1 VIELFGKNNNE
12 IFKMKSKSIYLIK
25 LAIPLFFLIFVGCKS
40 ADKVSKLSLKNALKG
55 KFLIGV
61 AINER
66 QALGFDTAAIKIV
79 KQHFNSVVAEN
90 CMKSEVI
97 EPLEGK
103 FDFTKSDQFV
113 KFGKQNKMFIIGHT
127 LIWHSQVPAWF
138 FVDQNGK
145 DVSRE
150 VLIERMRKHITTVVG
165 RYKGQVNGWDIVNE
179 ALEDDGSWRQSKFY
193 RIIGEDYVKLA
204 FQFAHEADP
213 KAELYYNDYSM
224 AHLGRR
230 NAVVKMIKKLREQG
244 IKVDGIGMQGHLT
257 MSFPTI
263 ESEEK
268 SIIAFGNLGVKVMIT
283 EMDLTVIPFPNQNG
297 GADVSMNYE
306 YKKEMNPYPD
316 SLPDSVATLW
326 NNRMADFF
334 RLFLKHHDKISR
346 VTIWGV
352 SDAQTWRNNWP
363 IPGRKDYP
371 LLFDR
376 NYQPKPIVETICKE
390 ASLIKN

>member
-1 VIELFGKNNNE
+1 
-12 IFKMKSKSIYLIK
+12 MSIQ
-25 LAIPLFFLIFVGCKS
+25 CKS
-40 ADKVSKLSLKNALKG
+40 QQSLKESLKD

-61 AINER
+61 AVNDNQVTGKDSLSDLLI
-66 QALGFDTAAIKIV
+66 LH
-79 KQHFNSVVAEN
+79 HFNTITAEN

-97 EPLEGK
+97 QPQEGK
-103 FDFTKSDQFV
+103 FDFTQSDRFV
-113 KFGKQNKMFIIGHT
+113 EFGQKHKMFIIGHT
-127 LIWHSQVPAWF
+127 LIWHSQAPAWF

-165 RYKGQVNGWDIVNE
+165 RYKGRVNGWDVVNE
-179 ALEDDGSWRQSKFY
+179 AIEDDGSWRQSKFY

-224 AHLGRR
+224 AHPGRR
-230 NAVVKMIKKLREQG
+230 DAVVEMIKKLREQG

-257 MSFPTI
+257 MSFPTV

-297 GADVSMNYE
+297 GADVSMSYE

-316 SLPDSVATLW
+316 GLPDSVATVW

-376 NYQPKPIVETICKE
+376 NLKPKPIVETIIKE
-390 ASLIKN
+390 AKATKK

>member
-1 VIELFGKNNNE
+1 MIELFGKNNNE

-165 RYKGQVNGWDIVNE
+165 RYKGQVNGWDVVNE

-224 AHLGRR
+224 AHPGRR
-230 NAVVKMIKKLREQG
+230 DAVVKMIKKLQEQG

-316 SLPDSVATLW
+316 SLPDSVAAVW

>member
-127 LIWHSQVPAWF
+127 LIWHSQAPAWF

-165 RYKGQVNGWDIVNE
+165 RYKGQVNGWDVVNE
-179 ALEDDGSWRQSKFY
+179 ALDDDGSWRQSKFY

-204 FQFAHEADP
+204 FQFAYEADP
-213 KAELYYNDYSM
+213 KSELYYNDYSM
-224 AHLGRR
+224 AHPGRR
-230 NAVVKMIKKLREQG
+230 DAVVKMIKKTQRTRYKSG
-244 IKVDGIGMQGHLT
+244 WYWHAG
-257 MSFPTI
+257 SF
-263 ESEEK
+263 
-268 SIIAFGNLGVKVMIT
+268 
-283 EMDLTVIPFPNQNG
+283 
-297 GADVSMNYE
+297 NYE
-306 YKKEMNPYPD
+306 
-316 SLPDSVATLW
+316 
-326 NNRMADFF
+326 F
-334 RLFLKHHDKISR
+334 
-346 VTIWGV
+346 
-352 SDAQTWRNNWP
+352 SDH
-363 IPGRKDYP
+363 
-371 LLFDR
+371 
-376 NYQPKPIVETICKE
+376 
-390 ASLIKN
+390 

>member
-1 VIELFGKNNNE
+1 
-12 IFKMKSKSIYLIK
+12 
-25 LAIPLFFLIFVGCKS
+25 
-40 ADKVSKLSLKNALKG
+40 
-55 KFLIGV
+55 
-61 AINER
+61 
-66 QALGFDTAAIKIV
+66 
-79 KQHFNSVVAEN
+79 
-90 CMKSEVI
+90 
-97 EPLEGK
+97 
-103 FDFTKSDQFV
+103 
-113 KFGKQNKMFIIGHT
+113 
-127 LIWHSQVPAWF
+127 
-138 FVDQNGK
+138 
-145 DVSRE
+145 
-150 VLIERMRKHITTVVG
+150 
-165 RYKGQVNGWDIVNE
+165 
-179 ALEDDGSWRQSKFY
+179 
-193 RIIGEDYVKLA
+193 
-204 FQFAHEADP
+204 
-213 KAELYYNDYSM
+213 
-224 AHLGRR
+224 
-230 NAVVKMIKKLREQG
+230 
-244 IKVDGIGMQGHLT
+244 MQGHLT

-316 SLPDSVATLW
+316 SLPDSVATVW

>member
-127 LIWHSQVPAWF
+127 LIWHSQAPAWF

-165 RYKGQVNGWDIVNE
+165 RYKGQVNGWDVVNE

-224 AHLGRR
+224 AHPGRR
-230 NAVVKMIKKLREQG
+230 DAVVKMIKKLREQG

-316 SLPDSVATLW
+316 SLPDSVATVW

>member
-1 VIELFGKNNNE
+1 MIELFGKNNNE

-165 RYKGQVNGWDIVNE
+165 RYKGQVNGWDVVNE

-283 EMDLTVIPFPNQNG
+283 EMDLTVIPFPNQNV

-346 VTIWGV
+346 VTICGV

>member
-1 VIELFGKNNNE
+1 MIELFGKNNNE

-127 LIWHSQVPAWF
+127 LIWHSQAPAWF

-165 RYKGQVNGWDIVNE
+165 RYKGQVNGWDVVNE

-224 AHLGRR
+224 AHPGRR
-230 NAVVKMIKKLREQG
+230 DAVVKMIKKLREQG

-297 GADVSMNYE
+297 GADVSMSYE

-316 SLPDSVATLW
+316 SLPDSVAAVW

>member
-1 VIELFGKNNNE
+1 MYFISKIRLFVV
-12 IFKMKSKSIYLIK
+12 LIVVS
-25 LAIPLFFLIFVGCKS
+25 FMSVQCKS
-40 ADKVSKLSLKNALKG
+40 QQSLKESLKG

-61 AINER
+61 AVNDNQVTGKDNLSDQLI
-66 QALGFDTAAIKIV
+66 F
-79 KQHFNSVVAEN
+79 QHFNTITAEN

-97 EPLEGK
+97 QPHEDK
-103 FDFTKSDQFV
+103 FDFTQADRFV
-113 KFGKQNKMFIIGHT
+113 EFGQKHKMFIIGHT
-127 LIWHSQVPAWF
+127 LIWHSQAPSWF

-165 RYKGQVNGWDIVNE
+165 RCKGRVNGWDVVNE
-179 ALEDDGSWRQSKFY
+179 AIEDDGSWRQSKFY

-224 AHLGRR
+224 AHPGRR
-230 NAVVKMIKKLREQG
+230 DAVVKMIKELIEQG

-257 MSFPTI
+257 MSFPTV

-283 EMDLTVIPFPNQNG
+283 EMDLTVIPFPDQNG
-297 GADVSMNYE
+297 GADVSMSYK

-316 SLPDSVATLW
+316 GLPDSVSTVW

-363 IPGRKDYP
+363 IYGRKDYP

-376 NYQPKPIVETICKE
+376 NLKPKPIVEIIMKE
-390 ASLIKN
+390 AKATKK

>member
-1 VIELFGKNNNE
+1 
-12 IFKMKSKSIYLIK
+12 MKSKSIYLIK

-363 IPGRKDYP
+363 ISGRKDYP

>member
-1 VIELFGKNNNE
+1 MIELFGKNNNE

-224 AHLGRR
+224 AHPGRR
-230 NAVVKMIKKLREQG
+230 DAVVKMIKKLREQG

-316 SLPDSVATLW
+316 SLPDSVATVW

>member
-1 VIELFGKNNNE
+1 
-12 IFKMKSKSIYLIK
+12 MKSKSIYLIK

-165 RYKGQVNGWDIVNE
+165 RYKGQVNGWDVVNE

>member
-127 LIWHSQVPAWF
+127 LIWHSQAPAWF